1 MKKLKQIFAFALVAV
16 MMVTL
21 TACGEPSVDSLIDK
35 YAVSETLGI
44 QIPLGSA
51 FDEFDGY
58 YGITETGV
66 SIINGVD
73 CYGTL
78 QYDFLSKEGN
88 AIMDEINAAKEDG
101 SATEEELNERYNT
114 EVLSQKKT
122 IARMYIFDKAELEEN
137 LASGRTIQEITG
149 YDENYKMM
157 DRNGSSYYFCYPAQE
172 DTANLDSQAKGM
184 YKKLRKTILA
194 TKNQF
199 VVLGLSFE
207 KAFKPEAGRTMGDF
221 TSFDLNGTTVAKY
234 SVLGRPVTMIHVWKK
249 EDASSMETLKVL
261 EQLREQYDSS
271 QFDVVGIVADLLTE
285 DVLKTT
291 LEETTANG
299 IQFTNIAPSQDVI
312 DNVLPYVDTFPCTF
326 LVDTDGKVLEVFDG
340 TKTIEE
346 YQQIISKY
354 LGE

>member
-78 QYDFLSKEGN
+78 QYDFLS
-88 AIMDEINAAKEDG
+88 
-101 SATEEELNERYNT
+101 ATEEELNERYNA